1 MSWDRQRLTVKAK
14 ERDVEDELQNDGQ
27 EYSVWQIQVDE
38 FHRTGRGFLSC
49 CLACLYAR
57 VSSRFFPLLWAQLF
71 PMFPDSTRERV
82 SKKGSGQYLL
92 SDRKKEANASF
103 TTFYNHL
110 RWVDNLSEDVFYSLS
125 S

>member
-1 MSWDRQRLTVKAK
+1 MPVRRRSLKSIRMSWDRQRLTVKAK

-38 FHRTGRGFLSC
+38 FHRTGRGFLSR

-71 PMFPDSTRERV
+71 PMFPDSTREHV
-82 SKKGSGQYLL
+82 SKKG
-92 SDRKKEANASF
+92 RVN
-103 TTFYNHL
+103 TC
-110 RWVDNLSEDVFYSLS
+110 
-125 S
+125 